1 MALVQKNEI
10 VEMKITGMTAQ
21 GAGVGHY
28 QGMAVFTPLTAPGD
42 VARVRIV
49 KAAKNYAYGRLEEL
63 VSPSPDRM
71 EPDCPCFAQCGGCCY
86 RHITY
91 EAELGIKEARVQ
103 DALTRIGGFRSL
115 PVRPILGADS
125 RDGYRNKA
133 LLPLGTKKDGS
144 LSMGFYAV
152 NSHRIVDCEDCRLQ
166 PEEFNRAMGAFR
178 EWAAAYGDPVYD
190 EATHSG
196 RMRRL
201 YLRKGEMTGQI
212 LACVV
217 VNGNGLHHESELIE
231 ALKQAVPGLASV
243 VVNSNRERTNV
254 ALGQKCRT
262 IYGMDTIE
270 DTLCGL
276 RFKLSPLSF
285 YQVNRTQAERLYEVA
300 ARYAGLT
307 GQELLLDLYCGA
319 GTIGL
324 SMAGMARRLLGV
336 EIVPQA
342 VENARE
348 NARLNGIENAEFFC
362 GDAGEAARMLAERG
376 ERLDVIV
383 LDPPRKGCSPDLVRT
398 VAEFGPKRIVYVS
411 CDPATLARDLKLFA
425 ELGYP
430 PVEAM
435 PVDMFP
441 GTAHVETV
449 VLLSHK
455 KADSYIHIDVE
466 FGEGEGKI
474 PVDSIAK
481 RAEAYK
487 PKEKVTYKMIK
498 EYIEAKY
505 GFKVHTAY
513 IAEVKRNLGLPMY
526 DAPNA
531 VEELKQP
538 RKHPTPEKVE
548 AIKDAL
554 RYFAVI

>member
-1 MALVQKNEI
+1 M
-10 VEMKITGMTAQ
+10 
-21 GAGVGHY
+21 
-28 QGMAVFTPLTAPGD
+28 
-42 VARVRIV
+42 
-49 KAAKNYAYGRLEEL
+49 
-63 VSPSPDRM
+63 
-71 EPDCPCFAQCGGCCY
+71 
-86 RHITY
+86 
-91 EAELGIKEARVQ
+91 
-103 DALTRIGGFRSL
+103 
-115 PVRPILGADS
+115 
-125 RDGYRNKA
+125 
-133 LLPLGTKKDGS
+133 
-144 LSMGFYAV
+144 
-152 NSHRIVDCEDCRLQ
+152 
-166 PEEFNRAMGAFR
+166 
-178 EWAAAYGDPVYD
+178 
-190 EATHSG
+190 
-196 RMRRL
+196 
-201 YLRKGEMTGQI
+201 
-212 LACVV
+212 
-217 VNGNGLHHESELIE
+217 
-231 ALKQAVPGLASV
+231 
-243 VVNSNRERTNV
+243 

-376 ERLDVIV
+376 ERPDVIV

-430 PVEAM
+430 PVEAA

-449 VLLSHK
+449 VLLSKGEIDSK
-455 KADSYIHIDVE
+455 KVRVE
-466 FGEGEGKI
+466 FSLEEMDMSGFQKGATYEQIK
-474 PVDSIAK
+474 
-481 RAEAYK
+481 AYVL
-487 PKEKVTYKMIK
+487 E
-498 EYIEAKY
+498 KY
-505 GFKVHTAY
+505 GLKVSSLY
-513 IAEVKRNLGLPMY
+513 ISQVKRKCGLDVGQNYNLSKKE
-526 DAPNA
+526 DAKVP
-531 VEELKQP
+531 QCP
-538 RKHPTPEKVE
+538 PEKE
-548 AIKDAL
+548 AAIMEAL
-554 RYFAVI
+554 KYFRMI

>member
-10 VEMKITGMTAQ
+10 VEIEITGMTTQ

-42 VARVRIV
+42 VARVRVV

-63 VSPSPDRM
+63 VSPSADRM

-91 EAELGIKEARVQ
+91 EAELGIKAARVK

-152 NSHRIVDCEDCRLQ
+152 NSHRIVDCEECRLQ

-217 VNGNGLHHESELIE
+217 VNGNGLHHETELVQ

-243 VVNSNRERTNV
+243 VINSNRERTNV

-376 ERLDVIV
+376 ERPDVIV

-449 VLLSHK
+449 VLLSKGEIDSK
-455 KADSYIHIDVE
+455 KVRVE
-466 FGEGEGKI
+466 FSLEDMDMSGFQKGATYEQIK
-474 PVDSIAK
+474 
-481 RAEAYK
+481 AYVLK
-487 PKEKVTYKMIK
+487 HTGLKVSSL
-498 EYIEAKY
+498 YISQ
-505 GFKVHTAY
+505 
-513 IAEVKRNLGLPMY
+513 VKRKCGLDVGQNYNLSKKE
-526 DAPNA
+526 DAKVP
-531 VEELKQP
+531 QCP
-538 RKHPTPEKVE
+538 PEKE
-548 AIKDAL
+548 AAIMEAL
-554 RYFAVI
+554 KHFQMLE

>member
-10 VEMKITGMTAQ
+10 VEMKITGMTTQ

-63 VSPSPDRM
+63 VSPSADRM

-91 EAELGIKEARVQ
+91 EAELGIKAARVQ

-152 NSHRIVDCEDCRLQ
+152 NSHRIVDCEECRLQ

-178 EWAAAYGDPVYD
+178 QWEAAYGDPVYD

-217 VNGNGLHHESELIE
+217 VNGNGLHHETELVQ
-231 ALKQAVPGLASV
+231 ALKQAVPGLSSV
-243 VVNSNRERTNV
+243 VINSNRERTNV

-362 GDAGEAARMLAERG
+362 GDAGEAAQMLAERG
-376 ERLDVIV
+376 ERPDVIV

-430 PVEAM
+430 PVEAA

-449 VLLSHK
+449 VLLSKGEIDSK
-455 KADSYIHIDVE
+455 KVRVE
-466 FGEGEGKI
+466 FSLEDMDMSGFQKG
-474 PVDSIAK
+474 A
-481 RAEAYK
+481 
-487 PKEKVTYKMIK
+487 TYEQIK
-498 EYIEAKY
+498 EYVLEKH
-505 GFKVHTAY
+505 GLRVSSLY
-513 IAEVKRNLGLPMY
+513 ISQVKRKCGLDVGQNYNLSKKE
-526 DAPNA
+526 DAKVP
-531 VEELKQP
+531 QCP
-538 RKHPTPEKVE
+538 PEKE
-548 AIKDAL
+548 AAIMEAL
-554 RYFAVI
+554 KHFQRL